1 MTRTEDTTIVGDVLE
16 AVGATV
22 IGLPQHIKGLVAGE
36 QELVLVEG
44 EDGKIVAGKAK
55 KEKRQPY
62 YVGEEIINADLE
74 IKDIA
79 KQMVAE
85 CRGFPSALCTI
96 GRSMSNQ
103 SECFRW
109 RVAYEMLMI
118 KRPQPNDIEEM
129 NKDGYPCLQF
139 FEDELGDPFLC
150 TPPCHRV

>member
-1 MTRTEDTTIVGDVLE
+1 MPLGRRQKVVFTTRDQAICVKMGC
-16 AVGATV
+16 
-22 IGLPQHIKGLVAGE
+22 AGNNI
-36 QELVLVEG
+36 QMQCLG
-44 EDGKIVAGKAK
+44 EDDAWNLF
-55 KEKRQPY
+55 RY

-85 CRGFPSALCTI
+85 SRGFPSALCTI

-103 SECFRW
+103 SECLRW